1 MRISI
6 KTLSATAATGLV
18 AALAGAVPAHAAT
31 TITVSPGQSIQA
43 AVNQAQPGDTIVVQK
58 GTYHEAVAIGA
69 GKDGLT
75 LIGTGVS
82 LLPPAN
88 PPAPGTNLCAD
99 MGDPAPGFCVT
110 GDVSPP
116 ADQNSQPT
124 VKSTLKNVTID
135 GFTVSHFDGMG
146 VFGFG
151 TENLTVKNS
160 RLFHDGEYGIFVNTS
175 TGAKIINNFAIDADE
190 AGIYIG
196 DSPNPPA
203 GVTQPANA
211 TVQGNRSF
219 DSGYGIFL
227 RDASVGTVSGNN
239 LMGNCVGL
247 LALADNPGPS
257 SQWTI
262 TGNHIATN
270 VRECPAT
277 QDSEGG
283 SPPLSG
289 VGVLL
294 AGATNNTVS
303 NNDIYYN
310 QPEGDSALSGG
321 IVMVTIPGQANATA
335 PSGNTISNNNAHGNK
350 PGDIFWDGTG
360 TGNTFTGNSC
370 DQAISPNDAVTCGG

>member
-203 GVTQPANA
+203 GITQPANA

-219 DSGYGIFL
+219 DSLFGIFL

-239 LMGNCVGL
+239 IMGNCIGVL
-247 LALADNPGPS
+247 VLADAPGPAGN
-257 SQWTI
+257 WTI

-270 VRECPAT
+270 VKACPAIA
-277 QDSEGG
+277 DENFPAMSG
-283 SPPLSG
+283 S
-289 VGVLL
+289 GVLL
-294 AGATNNTVS
+294 LGAHDNTVS
-303 NNDIYYN
+303 NNEVWYN
-310 QPEGDSALSGG
+310 QPEGSTAVSGG
-321 IVMVTIPGQANATA
+321 IIVAKDPTNSSATA
-335 PSGNTISNNNAHGNK
+335 PVNNTVSSNNAHGNK
-350 PGDIFWDGTG
+350 PGDIIWDGSG
-360 TGNTFTGNSC
+360 TGNTFTGNRC
-370 DQAISPNDAVTCGG
+370 DLAIPAQAISCSG